1 MRSVYNVYHRMYY
14 RSSNYA
20 DVQMAEVANEEDVA
34 FSNKEK
40 ALLYA
45 KELCSKY
52 EKENSK
58 KMVDCLV
65 SGIAQYEN
73 VNLLFQQAQQEYGT
87 DGFRHA
93 VKVLKYVIQ

>member
-40 ALLYA
+40 ALSYA

-52 EKENSK
+52 EKE
-58 KMVDCLV
+58 
-65 SGIAQYEN
+65 
-73 VNLLFQQAQQEYGT
+73 
-87 DGFRHA
+87 
-93 VKVLKYVIQ
+93 

>member
-1 MRSVYNVYHRMYY
+1 MRSVYNVYHIMFY
-14 RSSNYA
+14 RSNNYT
-20 DVQMAEVANEEDVA
+20 DVQMAGVANEEDTA
-34 FSNKEK
+34 FSSKEK
-40 ALLYA
+40 AISYA

-52 EKENSK
+52 EKKNGK
-58 KMVDCLV
+58 KMADCLV